1 MVRGFESHRFRQ
13 LFCYGVDMKKFMLFW
28 PVIVVVSCLLGIVA
42 NIVAN
47 NEAAV
52 MAYFLAL
59 MGWAVLAYEGIVEYR
74 AKKQAK

>member
-1 MVRGFESHRFRQ
+1 
-13 LFCYGVDMKKFMLFW
+13 MKKFMLFW

-74 AKKQAK
+74 ANKQAK

>member
-1 MVRGFESHRFRQ
+1 
-13 LFCYGVDMKKFMLFW
+13 MKKFMLFW

-59 MGWAVLAYEGIVEYR
+59 MGWVVLAYEGIVEYR
-74 AKKQAK
+74 ANKQAK